1 MQPTDSQTVF
11 RTESQ
16 AQLPPDE
23 VDASPLR
30 ENYASTKKQA
40 LGSDCDFD
48 SQSFVLRYVVQNTL
62 KNTPFR
68 QLKNVDGA

>member
-1 MQPTDSQTVF
+1 MQTTDSQTVY

-16 AQLPPDE
+16 AQLPLEESDG
-23 VDASPLR
+23 SPQR
-30 ENYASTKKQA
+30 DHSSGRKGPVAPE
-40 LGSDCDFD
+40 GDFD

-68 QLKNVDGA
+68 QLKNADGA